1 MHRLNGISFRKHWL
15 LSVSI
20 ILLTLVSSASA
31 QTDLAPALRS
41 NIDDIVRKVLATTGV
56 PSASLAVVEDGR
68 IAYLQAYGDARL
80 EPRTPASPAM
90 RYSIGSISKQ
100 FTAAA
105 ILMLAEEG
113 KLSLDDPVSKYVSGL
128 TRGNEVTIR
137 ELLSHTSGYQDYW
150 PQDYVMPMM
159 LKPVTAEEI
168 IDRWGRIPL
177 DFDPGTKWQ
186 YSNTN
191 YVIAGVI
198 VEKVGG
204 MPLWTLLGKRVF
216 TPLGMK
222 SVTDTN
228 DKALPQTDPGAYF
241 RYALGP
247 LHPAPKE
254 GKGWMFAAGELAM
267 TAEDLAKWDISMIN
281 QTVMKPASYREME
294 TAVVL
299 KNGAPT
305 RYGLGV
311 GVSMVN
317 GHRMLEHGGE
327 VSGFTATNIVLPD
340 DKIAIVVLT
349 NQDAAEAASLIGSQV
364 RSALLKSE
372 SPQDAKEDEKIRKVY
387 DGLQQGKID
396 RSLFTDNAN
405 FYFNDRAL
413 KDYADSLGP
422 LGAPQSF
429 TSSGTSLRGGMTERI
444 YEVKYPTRN
453 LVIIIYEMPDGKLEQ
468 YLIAEK

>member
-1 MHRLNGISFRKHWL
+1 MHRLNQAFCKYSL
-15 LSVSI
+15 LCVSI
-20 ILLTLVSSASA
+20 SWLALVSSLSA
-31 QTDLAPALRS
+31 QTDLAPELRTT
-41 NIDDIVRKVLATTGV
+41 IDDVVNKVLATTGV
-56 PSASLAVVEDGR
+56 PSASLAVVKDGK
-68 IAYLQAYGDARL
+68 IAYVRAYGNARL
-80 EPRTPASPAM
+80 DPPTPANPEM

-113 KLSLDDPVSKYVSGL
+113 KLSLDDPVSKYVFGL
-128 TRGNEVTIR
+128 MRGNEVTIR

-159 LKPVTAEEI
+159 LKPVTPEEI
-168 IDRWGRIPL
+168 LNRWARIPL

-191 YVIAGVI
+191 YVIAGMI
-198 VEKVGG
+198 VEKISS
-204 MPLWTLLGKRVF
+204 MPLWTFLGNRVF

-222 SVTDTN
+222 SITDTN
-228 DKALPQTDPGAYF
+228 EKALPPGDPSGYF

-267 TAEDLAKWDISMIN
+267 TAEDLAKWDITMIQ
-281 QTVMKPASYREME
+281 QTVLKPASYKEME
-294 TAVVL
+294 TVVLL

-311 GVSMVN
+311 GVSLVN
-317 GHRMLEHGGE
+317 GHRVLDHGGE
-327 VSGFTATNIVLPD
+327 VSGFTAENIVLPD

-349 NQDAAEAASLIGSQV
+349 NQDAAAAASQIGNQV
-364 RSALLKSE
+364 KSALLKSE
-372 SPQDAKEDEKIRKVY
+372 NSQDQKADDRVRKVY

-405 FYFNDRAL
+405 SYFTDRAL

-422 LGAPQSF
+422 LGAPQTF
-429 TSSGTSLRGGMTERI
+429 TQAGASLRGGMKERS
-444 YEVKYPTRN
+444 YEVKYPAKN
-453 LVIIIYEMPDGKLEQ
+453 LVIIIYEMPDGRFEQ
-468 YLIAEK
+468 FLVVEQ

>member
-1 MHRLNGISFRKHWL
+1 MRRLNLVFRQYL
-15 LSVSI
+15 VICVSLV
-20 ILLTLVSSASA
+20 LLTLLSPALA
-31 QTDLAPALRS
+31 QTDLTSELRGK
-41 NIDDIVRKVLATTGV
+41 IDDIVNKTLSTTGV
-56 PSASLAVVEDGR
+56 PSASLAVVMDGK
-68 IAYLQAYGDARL
+68 IAYLQAYGNARL
-80 EPRTPASPAM
+80 DPAKPANPAM

-113 KLSLDDPVSKYVSGL
+113 KLSLEDPVSKYVSGL

-159 LKPVTAEEI
+159 LKPVTPEQI
-168 IDRWGRIPL
+168 LDRWGRIPL

-191 YVIAGVI
+191 YVIAGAI
-198 VEKVGG
+198 VEKVSGT
-204 MPLWTLLGKRVF
+204 PLWALLGKRVF
-216 TPLGMK
+216 TPLGMT
-222 SVTDTN
+222 SITDTN
-228 DKALPQTDPGAYF
+228 EEALPSTDPGGYF

-247 LHPAPKE
+247 LRPAPKE

-267 TAEDLAKWDISMIN
+267 TAADLAKWDISIIN
-281 QTVMKPASYREME
+281 QTILKPLSYKDME
-294 TAVVL
+294 TVVLL

-311 GVSMVN
+311 GVSIVN
-317 GHRMLEHGGE
+317 GHRVLEHGGE
-327 VSGFTATNIVLPD
+327 VSGFTAENIVLPD

-349 NQDAAEAASLIGSQV
+349 NQDAAEAASLIGNQV
-364 RSALLKSE
+364 RSTLLKAE
-372 SPQDAKEDEKIRKVY
+372 NPQDQKEDEKIRTVY

-405 FYFNDRAL
+405 SYFNDQAL
-413 KDYADSLGP
+413 KDYAGSLGP

-429 TSSGTSLRGGMTERI
+429 AQSSSSLRGGMTERI
-444 YEVKYPTRN
+444 YEVKYPAKN